1 MKLFEKWD
9 VSFKLIQLLLAGST
23 LYIGHSTY
31 ESNKRSDRKTEIVN
45 KCESEIFIPLSLP
58 QSIDMLLQKENEE
71 SYHSYTNEIY
81 SASLSDFVN
90 SSSLTNYAKKA
101 EKLQPSLKN
110 KKVNLQ
116 EFLER
121 NNITRTEFKP
131 FIINQIRSIQKDAIA
146 ECIERRISIL
156 KN

>member
-1 MKLFEKWD
+1 
-9 VSFKLIQLLLAGST
+9 
-23 LYIGHSTY
+23 
-31 ESNKRSDRKTEIVN
+31 
-45 KCESEIFIPLSLP
+45 
-58 QSIDMLLQKENEE
+58 MLLQKENEE